1 MFSQKLRHVE
11 DDELRIDIDPCY
23 EADPYELK
31 LDEMIDAEPEPEVI
45 EGLPASD
52 ALTPADRYL
61 ELFTNVQKSRIFAD
75 SKTFPDCAPKHDPLD
90 ILRNYRK
97 VKRQPDFDLR
107 QFVEDNFWLPESQS
121 DIYISDPSL
130 TLKEHIDKL
139 WPVLTR
145 EPQDHIPWSSLLALP
160 QAYIVPGGRFSET
173 YYWDSYF
180 TMLGLAESGRE
191 DLLKCMADN
200 FAWLIETYGH
210 IPNGNRTYYL
220 SRSQPP
226 VFALMVELFEEDG
239 VRGAKRYL
247 DHLKMEHA
255 FWMDGAESLIPHQAY
270 RHVVRMPDGSLLNR
284 YWDDRDTPRDESW
297 REDVET
303 ARHSGRPANEVY
315 RDLRAGAA
323 SGWDYSSRWLRDI
336 TRLASIRTTQFI
348 PIDLNAFLFKLETT
362 IANLSGLKGDRE
374 TETAFRQKAQ
384 DRRAAVNRYLWDDE
398 NGCFRDY
405 DWRRE
410 QLALFSAASIVTLYV
425 GLATHEQAE
434 RLADAVRARLLTPG
448 GIMATEYESSEQW
461 DKPNGWAPLQWMAIQ
476 GFKRYGQDPLG
487 DEIAWSWLQTVNH
500 FYKQHHKLI
509 EKYHI
514 ATGVPHE
521 GGGGEY
527 PLQDGFGWTNG
538 VVRRLIGLYGEP
550 T

>member
-1 MFSQKLRHVE
+1 M
-11 DDELRIDIDPCY
+11 
-23 EADPYELK
+23 
-31 LDEMIDAEPEPEVI
+31 
-45 EGLPASD
+45 
-52 ALTPADRYL
+52 
-61 ELFTNVQKSRIFAD
+61 
-75 SKTFPDCAPKHDPLD
+75 
-90 ILRNYRK
+90 
-97 VKRQPDFDLR
+97 
-107 QFVEDNFWLPESQS
+107 
-121 DIYISDPSL
+121 
-130 TLKEHIDKL
+130 
-139 WPVLTR
+139 
-145 EPQDHIPWSSLLALP
+145 
-160 QAYIVPGGRFSET
+160 
-173 YYWDSYF
+173 
-180 TMLGLAESGRE
+180 
-191 DLLKCMADN
+191 
-200 FAWLIETYGH
+200 
-210 IPNGNRTYYL
+210 
-220 SRSQPP
+220 
-226 VFALMVELFEEDG
+226 
-239 VRGAKRYL
+239 RGAKRYL

-374 TETAFRQKAQ
+374 TEAAFRQKAQ

-448 GIMATEYESSEQW
+448 GSRGHRIR
-461 DKPNGWAPLQWMAIQ
+461 
-476 GFKRYGQDPLG
+476 KR
-487 DEIAWSWLQTVNH
+487 
-500 FYKQHHKLI
+500 
-509 EKYHI
+509 
-514 ATGVPHE
+514 
-521 GGGGEY
+521 
-527 PLQDGFGWTNG
+527 
-538 VVRRLIGLYGEP
+538 
-550 T
+550 